1 MKRLASIDI
10 KYTLSQVFYFGAF
23 SAMMGYASVYL
34 LDKGFSNSTIG
45 IVLSI
50 CSVLA
55 VVLQPMLASYA
66 DKHSDV
72 PLRKV
77 ISIVLTFLVV
87 LIAGLVLFPL
97 QGIILLCII
106 VAIFA
111 VEQSIMPLM
120 NSLAFSFEKY
130 GYEVNYG
137 LARGL
142 GSVSY
147 AIVSMMLGYLID
159 MYNPNILP
167 IFYLIF
173 NLLLIALMQVF
184 VLPKTATIETNEIKQ
199 EDVKKE
205 TRQLSLIQ
213 FCGKYKKFMIFV
225 LGFVFVYFAHTIIN
239 NFFIQIITN
248 VGGTTSDM
256 GNAVFLAAMLELP
269 TMALF
274 TKVAQKVDCGTLIKI
289 SIIMFAV
296 KHGITY
302 LATNMVMIY
311 IAQACQMFAYALF
324 IPASVYY
331 VNNKI
336 DSLDAIKGQSMVTV
350 SMTLAGVIGNLCGG
364 ILLDVVGVAN
374 VLLVSVILS
383 ILGGVIVI
391 LSTEKVKINEVQN

>member
-10 KYTLSQVFYFGAF
+10 KYALSQVFYFGAF

-66 DKHSDV
+66 DKHNDI
-72 PLRKV
+72 PLRK
-77 ISIVLTFLVV
+77 IVSVV
-87 LIAGLVLFPL
+87 LIALIALIAGLILFPL
-97 QGIILLCII
+97 QGIVLLAII

-147 AIVSMMLGYLID
+147 AIVSMILGYLID
-159 MYNPNILP
+159 MYNPDILP

-173 NLLLIALMQVF
+173 NLLLIALMQIF
-184 VLPKTATIETNEIKQ
+184 VLPKTATIETKE
-199 EDVKKE
+199 EDTKE
-205 TRQLSLIQ
+205 EKTETKQLSLIQ
-213 FCGKYKKFMIFV
+213 FCAKYKKFMVFV

-302 LATNMVMIY
+302 IATNMVMIY

-336 DSLDAIKGQSMVTV
+336 DGSDAIKGQSMVTV

-364 ILLDVVGVAN
+364 ILLDVVGVSN
-374 VLLVSVILS
+374 VLLVSVALS
-383 ILGGVIVI
+383 ILGGIIVI
-391 LSTEKVKINEVQN
+391 LSTEKVSIKEV